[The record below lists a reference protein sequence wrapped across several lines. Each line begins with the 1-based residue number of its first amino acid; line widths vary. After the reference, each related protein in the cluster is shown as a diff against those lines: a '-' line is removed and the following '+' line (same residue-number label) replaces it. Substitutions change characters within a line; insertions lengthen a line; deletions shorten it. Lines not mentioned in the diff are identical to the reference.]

1 MKNRLLTSLFLT
13 LALLLSLQMV
23 AQENKQLRGS
33 EMCAKGKQLRADLS
47 AVGLRS
53 PNSPRHKFDVLN
65 YDLDLDIFHCY
76 ASPYPR
82 SFTGSCLVTFR
93 VDSTLNS
100 IELDADNT
108 SLQIVSVGM
117 NGTSFSHED
126 NILTVSLDGTYHTGD
141 TAHVFLRYNHLNVID
156 YAFNV
161 GNGFVF
167 TDCEP
172 EGARK
177 WFPCYDKPSDKATL
191 NLRAKVPLNVKLGSN
206 GSLADSVVFADS
218 LWYSWVSV
226 DPISTYLMVMTSRVN
241 YNLDIVYWHNPDN
254 PSDSIPMRF
263 YYNPNENPA
272 AMEQM
277 IIPLTDFYYSLFGD
291 HPFEKNGFAS
301 LNPQFQWGGMEN
313 QTLTSLCQGCWYS
326 SLIAHEFAHQWFGDM
341 ITCATWADLWLNE
354 GFATYIEAL
363 WTGEVSGQ
371 QAYIDELEGNA
382 AYYLSAN
389 PGWPISDPDW
399 ATNPPGND
407 VLFNYAITY
416 MKGSCVLYMY
426 RYVVGDELFFSS
438 LYDYANDTENFRYQ
452 TATIPDFID
461 KMNQSTGQELNWFFE
476 EWLYQPNHPVYDNTY
491 SFENMG
497 GGLWNVHFYTEQI
510 QTGAGF
516 FSMPVELRISFS
528 DASDTIVQVMNEI
541 NGQGFTFQFDK
552 HPVSLTFDPDNQIIL
567 KQATTVVS
575 TENQAITRTFLYQP
589 EPNPAGNTTIIPFD
603 LAKAGDVNLIVR
615 DLTGKQCYA
624 SQLKN
629 LAAGSH
635 RHNINLSGFSNGTY
649 IVTMESSGGTMS
661 AKLMVIK

>member
-1 MKNRLLTSLFLT
+1 MKNRLLSSLFLT
-13 LALLLSLQMV
+13 LTLLLSLQMV
-23 AQENKQLRGS
+23 AQENNQLRGS

-47 AVGLRS
+47 SIGLCS

-65 YDLDLDIFHCY
+65 YDLGLDIFHCY
-76 ASPYPR
+76 TSPYPR
-82 SFTGSCLVTFR
+82 SFTGSCLITFR

-191 NLRAKVPLNVKLGSN
+191 NLRAKVPANVKLGSN
-206 GSLADSVVFADS
+206 GSLADSVVVADS
-218 LWYSWVSV
+218 LWYSWVSI

-241 YNLDIVYWHNPDN
+241 YNLDIVYWHKPGF
-254 PSDSIPMRF
+254 PLDSVPMRF
-263 YYNPNENPA
+263 YSNPNENPD

-277 IIPLTDFYYSLFGD
+277 IIPLTDYYYSLFGD

-313 QTLTSLCQGCWYS
+313 QSLTSICQGCWYS
-326 SLIAHEFAHQWFGDM
+326 SLIAHEYAHQWFGDM

-461 KMNQSTGQELNWFFE
+461 KMNQSTGQDLNWFFE
-476 EWLYQPNHPVYDNTY
+476 EWLYQPNHPVYDNSY

-497 GGLWNVHFYTEQI
+497 GGLWNVHFYTEQV
-510 QTGAGF
+510 QTGADF
-516 FSMPVELRISFS
+516 FSMPVELKISFS
-528 DASDTIVQVMNEI
+528 DASDTIVQVMNDI

-552 HPVSLTFDPDNQIIL
+552 HPVSLTFDPHNQIIL

-575 TENQAITRTFLYQP
+575 TENQAIKRTFLYKP

-603 LAKAGDVNLIVR
+603 LAKAGDVNLIVC
-615 DLTGKQCYA
+615 DLSGKQHFA

-635 RHNINLSGFSNGTY
+635 RQNINLSGFSSGTY
-649 IVTMESSGGTMS
+649 IITMESSAGTMS